1 MLLGAAGAL
10 WAMLPTAS
18 SGPGNS
24 QEREARRSHSRG
36 QARGRDR
43 SVPSTRREF
52 PPPGAPEAAA
62 PAPLT
67 PLLPLA
73 PLCTWTAPMSR
84 LGAGPQR
91 SQPKRRESE
100 AGAAGGAGPK
110 AKAGGGA
117 GSESESGRRSGMM
130 AAAPLLVRLSP
141 EPAAGEKAI
150 LKLHAYFQSG
160 KRSGGGECSVVA
172 GHKPGTYWVNF
183 SREQGTGGS
192 EGSGHGRRAPRLRA
206 GRLLVAITFPG
217 NFISLTCLICP
228 NLVGISLM
236 IISISKV
243 CQTFRW

>member
-1 MLLGAAGAL
+1 MQIKPTAAAFQTSVPSFLVFKMLLGAAGAL
-10 WAMLPTAS
+10 WAMSPTAS

-24 QEREARRSHSRG
+24 EEREARRSHSRG

-43 SVPSTRREF
+43 FVPSTRREF

-117 GSESESGRRSGMM
+117 G
-130 AAAPLLVRLSP
+130 P
-141 EPAAGEKAI
+141 KA
-150 LKLHAYFQSG
+150 KA
-160 KRSGGGECSVVA
+160 GGGA
-172 GHKPGTYWVNF
+172 G
-183 SREQGTGGS
+183 
-192 EGSGHGRRAPRLRA
+192 
-206 GRLLVAITFPG
+206 
-217 NFISLTCLICP
+217 
-228 NLVGISLM
+228 
-236 IISISKV
+236 
-243 CQTFRW
+243 